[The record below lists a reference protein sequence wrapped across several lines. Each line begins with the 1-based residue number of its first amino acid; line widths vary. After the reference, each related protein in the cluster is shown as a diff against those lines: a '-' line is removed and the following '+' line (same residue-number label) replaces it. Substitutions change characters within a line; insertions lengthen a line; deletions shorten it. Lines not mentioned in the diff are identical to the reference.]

1 MNKIEILDCTL
12 RDGSYVIDNHFSKSD
27 TSIISSILFIARQ
40 RRRRQRR
47 QPLGVRIK
55 YYSSIVGL

>member
-27 TSIISSILFIARQ
+27 TSIISSILFNSGINYLEVGHG
-40 RRRRQRR
+40 
-47 QPLGVRIK
+47 LGLGASSKK
-55 YYSSIVGL
+55 YGRFM